1 MSHVRKQ
8 IRDAV
13 ETTLRSGVSLVSR
26 RVYGSR
32 VYPLTKEKLPAIAV
46 YTTSES
52 SNIMTLGLRTL
63 MRELSLNVDVY
74 VSINDTFDDN
84 VDAICLQIEEAIA
97 ANYTL
102 GGLSKDTILVSTEVD
117 YDGETE
123 NPVGVARLTYTV
135 QYVTT
140 VGDVETAR

>member
-1 MSHVRKQ
+1 MAHVRKQ

-13 ETTLRSGVSLVSR
+13 ESTLTGGVALVSG

-46 YTTSES
+46 YTTSEAS
-52 SNIMTLGLRTL
+52 GIMTMGLRTL

-74 VSINDTFDDN
+74 VSVNDTFDDN
-84 VDAICLQIEEAIA
+84 VDAICIQIEEAIA

>member
-1 MSHVRKQ
+1 MAHVRKQ

-13 ETTLRSGVSLVSR
+13 ESTLTSGVALVSG

-52 SNIMTLGLRTL
+52 SGIMTMGLRTL
-63 MRELSLNVDVY
+63 LRELSLNVDVY
-74 VSINDTFDDN
+74 VSVNDTFDDN
-84 VDAICLQIEEAIA
+84 VDAICLQVEEAIA

-117 YDGETE
+117 YDGDTE